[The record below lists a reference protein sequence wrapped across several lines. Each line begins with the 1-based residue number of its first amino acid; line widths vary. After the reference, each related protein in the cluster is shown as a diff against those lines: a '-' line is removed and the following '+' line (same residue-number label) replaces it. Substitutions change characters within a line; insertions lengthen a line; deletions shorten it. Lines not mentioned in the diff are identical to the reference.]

1 MIVYQGMILLWL
13 TAMIPQVRPPPCN
26 QMDTSCNSSSTPA
39 QLTLLISSFALM
51 SVGAGGVRPC
61 SLAFGADQL
70 DRRDNPKNER
80 VLESYFGWYYAS
92 AAVSVIIALT
102 IIVYIQDHF
111 GWKIGFGVPALLMLI
126 SASMFV
132 LASPLYVKHRASTS
146 LFVGFIQVI
155 VVAYKNRKLALPP
168 SNASGWYHCRK
179 NSDLIMPT
187 DKLRYISSLST
198 FTKMYLV
205 MSFQL
210 YICVN
215 VFRFLN
221 KACIIRSP
229 EHDIRPNGLASD
241 PWKLCT
247 VDQVEELKALLK
259 VIPLWSTGILMSV
272 NVSQGTFQLLQA
284 KSMDRHVTSNFQL
297 PAGSFAMFVVIALA
311 AWVVLYD
318 RVILPLASKLMGR
331 RVKLDAKLRMG
342 IGLFLSCIS
351 MIVSGIVES
360 IRRKKAIN
368 EGYLNNAEAT
378 VKMSAFWLV
387 PQHTLNGLA
396 EAFNAIGQTE
406 FYYSEFPK
414 SMSSIASALFG
425 LGMAVANL
433 LASAIL
439 GMVDDIS
446 SRGGKQS
453 WVSDDINKGRYEN
466 YYWLLGVLSFINLF
480 YFLVCSWAYGPC
492 LEKRMTKV
500 GDEISTDEEQRATTL
515 AAKYY
520 DQMDDFKEETEMEMK
535 TVEGLK
541 A

>member
-1 MIVYQGMILLWL
+1 
-13 TAMIPQVRPPPCN
+13 
-26 QMDTSCNSSSTPA
+26 
-39 QLTLLISSFALM
+39 
-51 SVGAGGVRPC
+51 
-61 SLAFGADQL
+61 
-70 DRRDNPKNER
+70 
-80 VLESYFGWYYAS
+80 
-92 AAVSVIIALT
+92 
-102 IIVYIQDHF
+102 
-111 GWKIGFGVPALLMLI
+111 
-126 SASMFV
+126 
-132 LASPLYVKHRASTS
+132 
-146 LFVGFIQVI
+146 
-155 VVAYKNRKLALPP
+155 
-168 SNASGWYHCRK
+168 
-179 NSDLIMPT
+179 
-187 DKLRYISSLST
+187 
-198 FTKMYLV
+198 MYLV

-368 EGYLNNAEAT
+368 EGYLNNAEAI

-453 WVSDDINKGRYEN
+453 WVSNDINKGRYEN